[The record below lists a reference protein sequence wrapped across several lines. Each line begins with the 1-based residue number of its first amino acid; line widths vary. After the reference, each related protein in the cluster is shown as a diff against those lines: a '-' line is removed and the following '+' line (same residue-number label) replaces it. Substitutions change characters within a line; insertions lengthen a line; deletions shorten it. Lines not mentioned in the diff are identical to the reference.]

1 LTDYSLQKLKP
12 EQIRRI
18 FARIE
23 IIVTYL
29 GEAVKW

>member
-23 IIVTYL
+23 IIVIYL
-29 GEAVKW
+29 VIIVK